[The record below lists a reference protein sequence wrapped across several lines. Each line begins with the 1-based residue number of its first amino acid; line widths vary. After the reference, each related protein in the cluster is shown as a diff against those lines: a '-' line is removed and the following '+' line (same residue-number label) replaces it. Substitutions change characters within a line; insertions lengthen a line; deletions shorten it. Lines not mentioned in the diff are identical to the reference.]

1 MRRAGLRSGRILF
14 WGLIL
19 GLLDCSMGLVGC
31 QQTGRGTLAPP
42 VSGAAGPILPPSL
55 AVDPNQP
62 PSLGP
67 SVDPALAAEQQR
79 VNRLARQ
86 LEQANPTLG
95 FRPAFV
101 VVPGAEPA
109 LSRNDFGTPTLSV
122 GLAQTCETDGHLAG
136 VLAWQLAEQYRQRFR
151 QLSEAAAQV
160 NREPPMVAREGLDN
174 GSLGTSDRYRLAE
187 IHKLGLDR
195 RRPAPPTEPPPGEMI
210 ARQLLLQAGF
220 TELDLQAAARLLQ
233 AITPARR

>member
-1 MRRAGLRSGRILF
+1 MQRGCRSLERSSELKACLLACGLALA
-14 WGLIL
+14 
-19 GLLDCSMGLVGC
+19 GC
-31 QQTGRGTLAPP
+31 QQPGVGPLAPP
-42 VSGAAGPILPPSL
+42 VSGGAGPILPPSL
-55 AVDPNQP
+55 AADPNQP
-62 PSLGP
+62 PALGP
-67 SVDPALAAEQQR
+67 SADPALAAEQQR

-86 LEQANPTLG
+86 VEQANPTLG

-109 LSRNDFGTPTLSV
+109 LGRNAFGTPTLSV
-122 GLAQTCETDGHLAG
+122 GLVRACESEGTLAG
-136 VLAWQLAEQYRQRFR
+136 VLAWQVAEQYRQRFR
-151 QLSEAAAQV
+151 QLSDAAAQV
-160 NREPPMVAREGLDN
+160 NREPPMAAREGLDN

-195 RRPAPPTEPPPGEMI
+195 RRPAPPPEPPPGEMI

-233 AITPARR
+233 AITPAAR

>member
-1 MRRAGLRSGRILF
+1 M
-14 WGLIL
+14 L
-19 GLLDCSMGLVGC
+19 G
-31 QQTGRGTLAPP
+31 AN
-42 VSGAAGPILPPSL
+42 A
-55 AVDPNQP
+55 
-62 PSLGP
+62 
-67 SVDPALAAEQQR
+67 DPALTADQQR

-101 VVPGAEPA
+101 VVPGGEPS
-109 LSRNDFGTPTLSV
+109 LGRNAFGTPTLSI
-122 GLAQTCETDGHLAG
+122 GLVRTCEADGILAG
-136 VLAWQLAEQYRQRFR
+136 VLAWQLADQYRQRLR
-151 QLSEAAAQV
+151 QLSDAAAQV

-195 RRPAPPTEPPPGEMI
+195 RRPPVPAEPPPAEMI

-220 TELDLQAAARLLQ
+220 TELDLQAASRLLQ
-233 AITPARR
+233 AITPAGR